1 MDPRFRYRR
10 HKSSAQEQKKDQET
24 ERERLQRTR
33 GMSFALVIPAYLA
46 FGPVSGWLLGSWL
59 DKRMDTDFW
68 LPTLVVAMTIVSFV
82 MVIRLMAS
90 VNK

>member
-10 HKSSAQEQKKDQET
+10 HKSSEQEQKKDQEA

-33 GMSFALVIPAYLA
+33 GMSYALVIPAYLA

-59 DKRMDTDFW
+59 DKQMDTAFW
-68 LPTLVVAMTIVSFV
+68 LPTLVVAMTVASFA
-82 MVIRLMAS
+82 MVIKLMAS
-90 VNK
+90 VNR